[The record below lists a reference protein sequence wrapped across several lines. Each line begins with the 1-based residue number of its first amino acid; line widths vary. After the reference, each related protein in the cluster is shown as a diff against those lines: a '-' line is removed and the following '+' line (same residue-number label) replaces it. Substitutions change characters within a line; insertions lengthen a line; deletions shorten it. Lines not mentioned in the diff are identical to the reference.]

1 MLNKKMIRQK
11 QYGQWQSL
19 LLIKN
24 ENMYIYVMQG
34 YRLVKGD
41 IIKIGRILLRVKE
54 LVNDE
59 YI

>member
-1 MLNKKMIRQK
+1 
-11 QYGQWQSL
+11 
-19 LLIKN
+19 
-24 ENMYIYVMQG
+24 MYIFLIQG

-41 IIKIGRILLRVKE
+41 ILKIGRILLRVKE